1 MACDLIHE
9 CHINILKNAAKY
21 GLVIVGLLTDEAI
34 SVYKP
39 LPLLNYKRRLKIITS
54 IKFVD
59 NVEKTGDWD
68 YRQALEKIRP
78 DFVVHGDDWKENNQK
93 QVRANVIKQ
102 IKTWKKETDA
112 N

>member
-1 MACDLIHE
+1 MFISHYHFLI
-9 CHINILKNAAKY
+9 I
-21 GLVIVGLLTDEAI
+21 
-34 SVYKP
+34 
-39 LPLLNYKRRLKIITS
+39 KRRLKIITS

-102 IKTWKKETDA
+102 IKTWKGSLIELHYTKKEFLH
-112 N
+112 NYKKNF